1 MQPPGC
7 HPDATLSE
15 AKRSGGTALLRKVAD
30 ERVYW
35 KQNGASERKGAATFI
50 LRTYALRK
58 RTVVNGLGVWP
69 WPPFSPERHH
79 RIYPAGPAG
88 RGERRQ
94 PRGRLGG
101 AWPRSPGGRDT
112 PPVRCRPSSSAVIWT
127 HQRDWKNGHKLKP

>member
-69 WPPFSPERHH
+69 WPHSARSATTGST
-79 RIYPAGPAG
+79 RLARRAGKNDAN
-88 RGERRQ
+88 RQ
-94 PRGRLGG
+94 QATRSML
-101 AWPRSPGGRDT
+101 RSPGGRDT
-112 PPVRCRPSSSAVIWT
+112 
-127 HQRDWKNGHKLKP
+127 